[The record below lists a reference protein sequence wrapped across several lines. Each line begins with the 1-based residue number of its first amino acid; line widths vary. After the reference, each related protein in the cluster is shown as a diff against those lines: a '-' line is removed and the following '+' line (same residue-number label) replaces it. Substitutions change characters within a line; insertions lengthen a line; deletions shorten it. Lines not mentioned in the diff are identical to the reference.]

1 MAAVGGGAFTGVIS
15 FPAVWVVKIFAFL
28 CLKKKKDGWTEC
40 VQRKPLYLLEE
51 TKNKPPT
58 ESKYVGVNATALASV
73 DQEKKKGWWRVTDTI
88 LKNKASRDD
97 YSSYSS
103 FWANR
108 LIKTAC
114 GLRLGF
120 SDYHYYL

>member
-1 MAAVGGGAFTGVIS
+1 MGGENIC
-15 FPAVWVVKIFAFL
+15 FPLFE
-28 CLKKKKDGWTEC
+28 KKKDGWTEC

-114 GLRLGF
+114 GLKLGF